1 MVTNVPDLMRV
12 RALTGAGP
20 FAIDDTISI
29 AFTDATIGRMQ
40 RHADAEGRDG
50 AAEGEGLVPDAFSA
64 RVETDAGPYLA
75 GDVVTLSFVD
85 PRFAR
90 IHPTA
95 GGGSRA
101 TTAVATAA
109 TAAANGSH
117 AARTLAAPAEVA
129 VPPPGR
135 DEPVAG
141 AARPGVRVRLDW
153 SAERARR
160 FVGVVDRLFTV
171 DRLGWYRHV
180 LAMRLLIPDEI
191 ACGDGEAQRE
201 ANRRLQTLRAATIE
215 TLGRPLLAAY
225 MPTFCVTQEWLET
238 IDSPALA
245 RGLAGLRDAIVPFAD
260 DGAAFDARDVPED
273 ASIGILRRAE
283 LVGPATASA
292 DAFLP
297 VLVASQCTNARLTEA
312 LAAYRADLMD
322 VFAQTARSSD
332 EVRLGRMSEPSVVLD
347 DRLWQLAGAVESSH
361 AKRAVAS

>member
-1 MVTNVPDLMRV
+1 MITNVPELMRV
-12 RALTGAGP
+12 RAVTAAGP

-40 RHADAEGRDG
+40 RHADAEERYGV
-50 AAEGEGLVPDAFSA
+50 AKAEGLVPDAFSA

-75 GDVVTLSFVD
+75 GDVLTLSFVD

-90 IHPTA
+90 IHPPA

-101 TTAVATAA
+101 LATTATSAA
-109 TAAANGSH
+109 TPRPTPNSSESPAAQP
-117 AARTLAAPAEVA
+117 AASATRA
-129 VPPPGR
+129 
-135 DEPVAG
+135 
-141 AARPGVRVRLDW
+141 GVRVRLEW

-191 ACGDGEAQRE
+191 ACGDGDAQRE
-201 ANRRLQTLRAATIE
+201 ADRRLQTLRAATIE

-260 DGAAFDARDVPED
+260 DGAALGAHDVPED
-273 ASIGILRRAE
+273 ASIGVLRRAE

-297 VLVASQCTNARLTEA
+297 VLVASQCANARLTEA
-312 LAAYRADLMD
+312 LVAYRADLMD

-347 DRLWQLAGAVESSH
+347 DRLWQLAGAVESSQ
-361 AKRAVAS
+361 ARRAVAS